1 MTPPINPILSV
12 WKRRLDAAASLTLA
26 PDATPD
32 PATFRDEMGHRR
44 AVDGPFLAA
53 TTAQPLAFG
62 PRPQASADEL
72 LWHAAAGTLPVERV
86 PSLIGTAHDG
96 PLYGEAF
103 AGTVEVFTE
112 SQLCAVHALHLLA
125 MRYDRADWLDA
136 AMRACRWMQDN
147 LQPDNATNHP
157 WGVHVFL
164 LADARG
170 VTTAGTLYADSMLM
184 NCQVNQGRPDSLSAY
199 ILRHAASCLP

>member
-1 MTPPINPILSV
+1 MTSPMDAALSL
-12 WKRRLDAAASLTLA
+12 WKRRLEIAASLTLG

-44 AVDGPFLAA
+44 AVDGPCLAA
-53 TTAQPLAFG
+53 STAQRVAAG
-62 PRPQASADEL
+62 PRPEASVDEL
-72 LWHAAAGTLPVERV
+72 LWHAAAGTLPLDRV
-86 PSLIGTAHDG
+86 PTLIGTAHDG

-125 MRYDRADWLDA
+125 MTHDRADWMDA
-136 AMRACRWMQDN
+136 ALRACRWMQDN

-157 WGVHVFL
+157 WGIHVFL

-170 VTTAGTLYADSMLM
+170 ITTAGTLYADSMLM
-184 NCQVNQGRPDSLSAY
+184 NCQVNLGRPDSLSAY